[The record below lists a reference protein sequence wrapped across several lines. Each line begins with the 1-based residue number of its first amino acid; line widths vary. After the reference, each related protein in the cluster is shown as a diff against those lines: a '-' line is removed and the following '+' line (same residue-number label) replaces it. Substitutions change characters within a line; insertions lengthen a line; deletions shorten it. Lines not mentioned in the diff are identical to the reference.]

1 MPQKGH
7 DIKELFLKV
16 IIPKFLSFMVILAQ
30 ALLTLGIGAQVF
42 FRYILHQD
50 LYGSEEFIL
59 IFAFWLYMMGAA
71 YGSFED
77 SHIQADIV
85 NEYVKSE
92 KLRLR
97 LNLLVSFIST
107 CVCLVINYWAFNYLV
122 WGIVKHARSIAW
134 KIPMVIPQSSIF
146 IGFSVMSI
154 YSLVKLYT
162 LFRKAFPVESQGI
175 TEGDQRISSRQGE
188 VS

>member
-1 MPQKGH
+1 MPQEGL
-7 DIKELFLKV
+7 DLRELFLKV
-16 IIPKFLSFMVILAQ
+16 IIPKFLSFMVILTQ

-97 LNLLVSFIST
+97 LNLLVSCIST
-107 CVCLVINYWAFNYLV
+107 GVCLVINYWAFNYVV

-154 YSLVKLYT
+154 YSLMKLCKLY
-162 LFRKAFPVESQGI
+162 RKAFPDESRNI
-175 TEGDQRISSRQGE
+175 SDGDRRLSSRQGE

>member
-1 MPQKGH
+1 MPQQGL
-7 DIKELFLKV
+7 DFKELFLRV

-92 KLRLR
+92 KVRDR
-97 LNLLVSFIST
+97 LNLLVAMIST
-107 CVCLVINYWAFNYLV
+107 IVCLVINYWAYNYFV

-146 IGFSVMSI
+146 LGFSIMSI
-154 YSLVKLYT
+154 YSLVKLYK
-162 LFRKAFPVESQGI
+162 LFRKAFPGKQEVSHD
-175 TEGDQRISSRQGE
+175 GDMGFSSSQGE

>member
-1 MPQKGH
+1 MPQQELNLG
-7 DIKELFLKV
+7 ELFLKV

-30 ALLTLGIGAQVF
+30 TLLTLGIGAQVF

-50 LYGSEEFIL
+50 LYGAEEFIL

-85 NEYVKSE
+85 NEYVKNE
-92 KLRLR
+92 KIKLRMK
-97 LNLLVSFIST
+97 LLVSFIST
-107 CVCLVINYWAFNYLV
+107 TVCLVINYWAYNYFV

-134 KIPMVIPQSSIF
+134 RIPMVIPPEF
-146 IGFSVMSI
+146 NTPRFFHNEYLFPGSVFTR
-154 YSLVKLYT
+154 Y
-162 LFRKAFPVESQGI
+162 FERPFPERVRPAK
-175 TEGDQRISSRQGE
+175 TEMA
-188 VS
+188 